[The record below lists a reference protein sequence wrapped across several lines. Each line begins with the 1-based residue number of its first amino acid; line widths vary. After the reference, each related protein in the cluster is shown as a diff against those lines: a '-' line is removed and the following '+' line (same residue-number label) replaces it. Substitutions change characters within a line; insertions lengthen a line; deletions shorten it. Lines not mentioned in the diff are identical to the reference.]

1 MFYITEKGTTGR
13 KAKSHVPWESEGD
26 KERGKESACVV
37 AKVNRETPDLVLHGG
52 SLFDSE
58 GRSPRV
64 IEAFRDL
71 NIYRTED
78 LKKRGDTARRV

>member
-1 MFYITEKGTTGR
+1 MCR
-13 KAKSHVPWESEGD
+13 
-26 KERGKESACVV
+26 

-78 LKKRGDTARRV
+78 KKGGYCEEGLRL